1 MVDPQLRAGHQDVY
15 AARDAARFFNP
26 ALGAWVRVEHE
37 DNANAHGRMAGRNV
51 AGKAEAYAHLPFF

>member
-1 MVDPQLRAGHQDVY
+1 
-15 AARDAARFFNP
+15 
-26 ALGAWVRVEHE
+26 VRVEHE